1 MAKLKVGLVFTDGGL
16 TYKVIR
22 QAEDGSFISK
32 LIDPSEAK
40 AEKEEVEEKEPEKPK
55 STRKTTKK

>member
-16 TYKVIR
+16 TYKVVR

-32 LIDPSEAK
+32 LIDPSEVK
-40 AEKEEVEEKEPEKPK
+40 AQKEEPEVKEPEKPK
-55 STRKTTKK
+55 TTRKTTKK